1 MREAA
6 STTKKGATTTTAL
19 AALGIVFGDLG
30 TSPLYTYQTI
40 VSDVGGRPSVGDA
53 LGLLSLVVWTLIV
66 TISIKSCILV
76 MPGRQSR
83 RGRYP
88 SAHVSRCRS
97 RRPCRPRTRCRGAVW
112 GRPNL

>member
-53 LGLLSLVVWTLIV
+53 VGLLPRRLDLARDYFYQ
-66 TISIKSCILV
+66 ILH
-76 MPGRQSR
+76 PRHA
-83 RGRYP
+83 RG
-88 SAHVSRCRS
+88 
-97 RRPCRPRTRCRGAVW
+97 
-112 GRPNL
+112 

>member
-1 MREAA
+1 MREATSA
-6 STTKKGATTTTAL
+6 TKQGATTTTAL

-66 TISIKSCILV
+66 TISIKYCILV
-76 MPGRQSR
+76 M
-83 RGRYP
+83 
-88 SAHVSRCRS
+88 
-97 RRPCRPRTRCRGAVW
+97 
-112 GRPNL
+112 